1 MKINKLLLEDIEN
14 DDVVV
19 DPGSD
24 SVAEIA
30 DEIQDTMGGEEVVS
44 DEAATEVAGEIKDL
58 GNVIEAEE
66 ALFLPP
72 EAGEVDAI
80 GTSNAVTALLDRALA
95 FARKSKRR
103 GRRSMGNVL
112 ISGLPGSGKTAIVE
126 DWAKA
131 RGLNM
136 VYINAKDNDLE
147 AFINGFTVR
156 DDENRKQ
163 VTKAYSNALDKLKD
177 ENSIIFLDELNRQT
191 KDQIRGALLTLV
203 NEHAIQGEGQGCKYY
218 FDNLLFTVACI
229 NPHLRSDPG
238 AAELFQAEKT
248 RYLYTMKNADSD
260 AQTTDDFL
268 LKYYDKQIK
277 RLNPKHPD
285 YRETLEAFLRIQH
298 LGRFI
303 VNHRKF
309 EYDGEGDLQELDM
322 TKKNMFNQ
330 RMLYELLDE
339 CDGDVDMLRT
349 GIAWANFL
357 DDKTEMLN
365 DILDEY
371 RTPDFNY
378 LCTQKGIDPNS
389 GALAAKPQADPEED
403 ETTASAKSDDDTIDF
418 DAYGEDDDDLFSNSG
433 MSGGSSFALSPTAVK
448 DRIKAAGANW

>member
-1 MKINKLLLEDIEN
+1 MKIDKILLEDLEDTIDLDN
-14 DDVVV
+14 
-19 DPGSD
+19 
-24 SVAEIA
+24 SVSEIA
-30 DEIQDTMGGEEVVS
+30 DDIQDTMGGDEVIS
-44 DEAATEVAGEIKDL
+44 DQEATKTASEVKEL
-58 GNVIEAEE
+58 GKVVEAEE

-72 EAGEVDAI
+72 DANEVDAI
-80 GTSNAVTALLDRALA
+80 GTSNSITALLDRALA
-95 FARKSKRR
+95 FAKRSKSR

-203 NEHAIQGEGQGCKYY
+203 NEHAIQGEGQGGKYY
-218 FDNLLFTVACI
+218 FENLLFTVACI
-229 NPHLRSDPG
+229 NPHLKSDPG

-248 RYLYTMKNADSD
+248 RYLYTMLNADSD
-260 AQTTDDFL
+260 PQTTDDFL
-268 LKYYDKQIK
+268 LKYYDKKIK
-277 RLNPKHPD
+277 YLNPKHPD
-285 YRETLEAFLRIQH
+285 YRATLEAFLRIQH

-303 VNHRKF
+303 VNHRSF
-309 EYDGEGDLQELDM
+309 LYDSEDDLQELDM
-322 TKKNMFNQ
+322 TKKNMLNQ

-339 CDGDVDMLRT
+339 CDGDIDMLRS
-349 GIAWANFL
+349 GIKWANFL
-357 DDKTEMLN
+357 EEKTEMLYE
-365 DILDEY
+365 ILDEY
-371 RTPDFNY
+371 RVPDFDY
-378 LCTQKGIDPNS
+378 LCTLKGIDPN
-389 GALAAKPQADPEED
+389 GAGLTTKADAETSDAATPEQAD
-403 ETTASAKSDDDTIDF
+403 TSDTGDDFNFDDF
-418 DAYGEDDDDLFSNSG
+418 GEDDDDFFANSSV
-433 MSGGSSFALSPTAVK
+433 SGNVSADTPTVVK
-448 DRIKAAGANW
+448 DKIKAALASW

>member
-1 MKINKLLLEDIEN
+1 MKINKLLLEDIE
-14 DDVVV
+14 DVVV
-19 DPGSD
+19 DPSTD
-24 SVAEIA
+24 SVSEIA
-30 DEIQDTMGGEEVVS
+30 DEIQDSMGGEEVVS
-44 DEAATEVAGEIKDL
+44 DSEAAEAAGEIKDL
-58 GNVIEAEE
+58 GKAVEAEE

-72 EAGEVDAI
+72 SADEIDAI

-95 FARKSKRR
+95 FARKSKSR

-156 DDENRKQ
+156 DDNNRKQ

-203 NEHAIQGEGQGCKYY
+203 NEHAIQGEGQGGKYY

-277 RLNPKHPD
+277 KLNPKHPK

-339 CDGDVDMLRT
+339 CDGDVDMLRS
-349 GIAWANFL
+349 GIDWANFL

-371 RTPDFNY
+371 RAPDFAY
-378 LCTQKGIDPNS
+378 LCSQKGIDPNS
-389 GALAAKPQADPEED
+389 GALAVKADDETED
-403 ETTASAKSDDDTIDF
+403 EDATTTTSSRSDDDIDF
-418 DAYGEDDDDLFSNSG
+418 DAYDEDDDDLFSNSG

>member
-1 MKINKLLLEDIEN
+1 MKINKVLVEDIDE
-14 DDVVV
+14 VLV
-19 DPGSD
+19 DPTSD
-24 SVAEIA
+24 SLTDIA
-30 DEIQDTMGGEEVVS
+30 DEIVDAVDGDVS
-44 DEAATEVAGEIKDL
+44 QKEAETVASEIKDL
-58 GNVIEAEE
+58 GTAIEAEE

-72 EAGEVDAI
+72 EAGDTGAV
-80 GTSNAVTALLDRALA
+80 GTKNVVTDLLDRALA
-95 FARKSKRR
+95 FARKSKAR

-156 DDENRKQ
+156 DDDNRKQ
-163 VTKAYSNALDKLKD
+163 VTKAYSNALNGLTK

-203 NEHAIQGEGQGCKYY
+203 NEHAIQGEGAGGKTY

-229 NPHLRSDPG
+229 NPHLKSDPG

-277 RLNPKHPD
+277 RLNPKHKD
-285 YRETLEAFLRIQH
+285 YRTVLEAFLRIQH

-303 VNHRKF
+303 VNHRDF

-322 TKKNMFNQ
+322 TGKNMFNQ

-339 CDGDVDMLRT
+339 CDGDVEMLKS
-349 GIAWANFL
+349 GINWANFL
-357 DDKTEMLN
+357 DDKTEMLLN
-365 DILDEY
+365 ILEEY
-371 RTPDFNY
+371 HAPSFED
-378 LCTQKGIDPNS
+378 LCRAKGIDPNL
-389 GALAAKPQADPEED
+389 GAPIVPEEAEAEVEPANTESSEDD
-403 ETTASAKSDDDTIDF
+403 EFNFDD
-418 DAYGEDDDDLFSNSG
+418 YEEDDDDFFTSG
-433 MSGGSSFALSPTAVK
+433 SAAGSTFAATPTVVK
-448 DRIKAAGANW
+448 DKIKAALANW